1 MPSRMM
7 VGMSPVWMHPKR
19 EAQPSTV
26 TSYCG
31 ITREGKRRKGREEKG
46 REKQTREENIREDK
60 GT

>member
-1 MPSRMM
+1 MM

-60 GT
+60 RK